1 MMLVDETKPDTLAER
16 AAARQ
21 ALANAINGVD
31 TARARL
37 SEAKRAA
44 EVATDRAIE
53 LRKRVDA
60 LAERV
65 SSAKSNASADSV
77 IAALLRGDDMHAERS
92 PTEIAQAE
100 LDALQGRLESVR
112 RARQI
117 AEDEVVRRKSE
128 VGLAEMRVKRMAAA
142 VLRASGATERLLAG
156 LIDLERQVVERRLGL
171 AVLLRHDGVPLA
183 EKASV
188 ERVLDGYALPT
199 RAASSDPSGWG
210 RDPTMIAWADTLKAL
225 ATDPDARL
233 PG

>member
-1 MMLVDETKPDTLAER
+1 MTVAELEPDTLTAR

-21 ALANAINGVD
+21 ALADAINGVD

-65 SSAKSNASADSV
+65 SSAKSIASADSV

-92 PTEIAQAE
+92 PTEVAQAE
-100 LDALQGRLESVR
+100 LDALQGQLEAVR
-112 RARQI
+112 RARQV
-117 AEDEVVRRKSE
+117 ADDEVKRRKEAIS
-128 VGLAEMRVKRMAAA
+128 VAEMRVRRMAVG
-142 VLRASGATERLLAG
+142 VLRVSGATERLLHG

-183 EKASV
+183 EKAAV

-199 RAASSDPSGWG
+199 RAAAIDHWG
-210 RDPTMIAWADTLKAL
+210 RHPTMTAWTSAL
-225 ATDPDARL
+225 TELERDPDRLL